1 MRGMPLWRACLS
13 FRLNSSIEP
22 HHEWETL
29 MAAINLKG
37 MDVDALLAL
46 RTDIDKRLSQ
56 KRSELEKQ
64 LSRLRA
70 ESGQA
75 AGISRAVFGRRSALK
90 GRKVGPRIGGPAAKP
105 GQAAAL
111 DRDGSWPSSSRAASS
126 TSSRSTRRWPRA
138 RAARPRKAAARKSRP
153 AVVQLRTRN
162 FGVCRQRKFDT
173 LQQIDLFHRW
183 PPSAPRA

>member
-1 MRGMPLWRACLS
+1 LSARKLCRSVAEKTRRSCQPLCAGRDGIPGRRTYALNMRGMPLWRACLS

-22 HHEWETL
+22 HHVWETL

-46 RTDIDKRLSQ
+46 RTDIDKRLSK

-75 AGISRAVFGRRSALK
+75 AGISRAVFDSESIAGLESHRRRCCA
-90 GRKVGPRIGGPAAKP
+90 
-105 GQAAAL
+105 
-111 DRDGSWPSSSRAASS
+111 
-126 TSSRSTRRWPRA
+126 
-138 RAARPRKAAARKSRP
+138 
-153 AVVQLRTRN
+153 
-162 FGVCRQRKFDT
+162 
-173 LQQIDLFHRW
+173 
-183 PPSAPRA
+183 APRVGRAGDRLQPGPSRN